1 MHSLCD
7 VYVNTHYILDVQAI
21 TKEAALGEGGEE
33 EAKNAD
39 VAESGDVPDYKTQ
52 KEEIQPL
59 LAQRL
64 KKGDEW

>member
-1 MHSLCD
+1 MHYLCD
-7 VYVNTHYILDVQAI
+7 IYVNTHHILDVQETA
-21 TKEAALGEGGEE
+21 KETAPGEGGEG

-39 VAESGDVPDYKTQ
+39 VAESHDVPDYKTQ

>member
-1 MHSLCD
+1 MHSSCD
-7 VYVNTHYILDVQAI
+7 IYVNTLHILDVQAI
-21 TKEAALGEGGEE
+21 AKETAPEEGGEG

-39 VAESGDVPDYKTQ
+39 IAESSDVPDYKTQ

-59 LAQRL
+59 LSQRL